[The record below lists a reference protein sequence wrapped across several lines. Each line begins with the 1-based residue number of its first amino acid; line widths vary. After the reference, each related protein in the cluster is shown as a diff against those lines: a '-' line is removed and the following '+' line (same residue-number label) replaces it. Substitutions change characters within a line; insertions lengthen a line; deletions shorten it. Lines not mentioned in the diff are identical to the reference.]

1 MYIPKFFT
9 IEEAAKIL
17 RVSRVTIYRK
27 MNTGELKVTHF
38 GRRVLIPASF
48 FDQLADANCTK
59 EDECPRKVE

>member
-1 MYIPKFFT
+1 MDIPIFFT

-27 MNTGELKVTHF
+27 MNTGELKATHF

-48 FDQLADANCTK
+48 FNQLADADCTK
-59 EDECPRKVE
+59 DECPQKVE